1 MLCIYGTLGSRGKAW
16 ALRVSIESHNN
27 GKALL
32 VKVVLFRPRKGKVS
46 NVIHTNQ
53 HLSYK
58 DNFSK
63 RAWIWTFCRGNL
75 IMEWI
80 WASCFYYRSFPV
92 SALHMSIILF
102 PGATDCRAGAWW
114 WHLAALV
121 SVSSPGL
128 RSDDC
133 LLFTVCSEEAAL
145 GLGRECGLI
154 SVASSLVLVVRLRLS
169 GTNNLYSDHPS

>member
-53 HLSYK
+53 QNTFLVK
-58 DNFSK
+58 ITFNFF
-63 RAWIWTFCRGNL
+63 ILPGNI

-102 PGATDCRAGAWW
+102 PGATDCRAVAWW

-154 SVASSLVLVVRLRLS
+154 SVASRLVLVVRLRLS